1 MPIADG
7 AERCERRMQVQMFF
21 CGGFTPV
28 GMTPYSGEDFPRM
41 LWGMKASTS
50 NVLHPVSAASTGF
63 DFPSTA
69 AGSEEQTQST
79 IDRLFNIV
87 LNMLHNRGDT
97 EEIVQDTFIRAHRG
111 LSTFRR
117 ESSLRTW
124 LYRIAINLARN
135 RYWYFQRRFRHA
147 TLSLDRPLEG
157 GNDGGSREFRD
168 LISSGMPDPAHQ
180 ASQQEFSGLM
190 TTCLSRLDPAHRTI
204 LTQRFLKNLSYGEIG
219 AALGIRAGTVKSRLA
234 RARQRLRRQIA
245 DVCPEMSINEWS
257 QPYREANAG
266 TMLAAV

>member
-1 MPIADG
+1 
-7 AERCERRMQVQMFF
+7 
-21 CGGFTPV
+21 
-28 GMTPYSGEDFPRM
+28 M

-79 IDRLFNIV
+79 IDAGRIGRFMDGDESAFVEIMDDNHDRLFNIV

>member
-1 MPIADG
+1 
-7 AERCERRMQVQMFF
+7 
-21 CGGFTPV
+21 
-28 GMTPYSGEDFPRM
+28 
-41 LWGMKASTS
+41 MKASTS
-50 NVLHPVSAASTGF
+50 DTLHTASSASAGLASSPANDVTGQEQSQVRI
-63 DFPSTA
+63 D
-69 AGSEEQTQST
+69 AGRITRFLSGDESAFVE
-79 IDRLFNIV
+79 IMEDNHDRLFNIV

-111 LSTFRR
+111 LATFRC

-157 GNDGGSREFRD
+157 GNEGASREFRD
-168 LISSGMPDPAHQ
+168 LISSGMPDPAHE

-190 TTCLSRLDPAHRTI
+190 TTCLARLDPAHRTI

-234 RARQRLRRQIA
+234 RARQRLRKQIA
-245 DVCPEMSINEWS
+245 DVCPEMTISEWIR
-257 QPYREANAG
+257 PYREANSG
-266 TMLAAV
+266 TSIAAA